1 MMGLV
6 VCSCSRFGHPSDR
19 RCLGCEKCYKGLT
32 GAGVLLLTKASENDG
47 PGTYDLVLVEEGRGR
62 QTTTQSL
69 MSQATVGEEDALTL
83 QPILS
88 LLLH

>member
-1 MMGLV
+1 MC

-19 RCLGCEKCYKGLT
+19 RCSGCEKCYKGLT

-69 MSQATVGEEDALTL
+69 MSQATVGEQDALTL
-83 QPILS
+83 QSILS